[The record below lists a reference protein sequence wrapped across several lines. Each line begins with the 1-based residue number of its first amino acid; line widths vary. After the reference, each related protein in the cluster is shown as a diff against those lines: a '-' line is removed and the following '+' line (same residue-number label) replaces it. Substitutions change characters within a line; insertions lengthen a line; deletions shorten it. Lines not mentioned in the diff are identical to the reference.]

1 MKDALKDANLPRTA
15 EGRFQHLGV
24 RPGEVANRIV
34 TVGSAPRAHT
44 LASLLDEKPAPFKLA
59 SERGFLTITGR
70 YKGVPMS
77 IVCIGMGAPNLDF
90 FVRECRECVVG
101 DMAIVR
107 LGSCGGLL
115 DTQPGTVVVPR
126 ACVSVW
132 RNVDFDFAGTDEED
146 AEGAYMISKPV
157 IADQDLHDRVQAALE
172 AVRPA
177 DWPAPVLGEVV
188 NASADSF
195 YSSQGR
201 QTSFPDHNAG
211 LIARLLKEVEGL
223 TTLEMETFHL
233 YHLAHSWGLKRTLP
247 VKPSIA
253 DAAGSTKSN
262 DANLAES
269 GARVAEPDTVI
280 RVAAAQIVFASRSSR
295 AFVSPERVG
304 QVERWAGMGVLNA
317 LAGVEIERAH
327 PEQGSAWAL

>member
-1 MKDALKDANLPRTA
+1 MRDALTDANFPRTA
-15 EGRFQHLGV
+15 EGRTQHLAV

-44 LASLLDEKPAPFKLA
+44 LASLLDEKPAPFELA

-70 YKGVPMS
+70 YKGVPIS
-77 IVCIGMGAPNLDF
+77 IMCIGMGAPNLDF
-90 FVRECRECVVG
+90 FVRESRECVVG

-115 DTQPGTVVVPR
+115 NTQPGTVVVPR

-132 RNVDFDFAGTDEED
+132 RNVDFDFSGTDEKNLD
-146 AEGAYMISKPV
+146 SAYVVSKP
-157 IADQDLHDRVQAALE
+157 VQAALE
-172 AVRPA
+172 AVKPA
-177 DWPAPVLGEVV
+177 DWPAPILGEVV

-211 LIARLLKEVEGL
+211 LIERLLKEVKGL

-233 YHLAHSWGLKRTLP
+233 YHLARCWGRKSAQPLVTGP
-247 VKPSIA
+247 VEPSVA
-253 DAAGSTKSN
+253 DAAGSTKS
-262 DANLAES
+262 D
-269 GARVAEPDTVI
+269 VAERGTII
-280 RVAAAQIVFASRSSR
+280 RAAAAQIVFASRTSR
-295 AFVSPERVG
+295 DFISPARVEE
-304 QVERWAGMGVLNA
+304 VERWAGKGVLDA
-317 LAGVEIERAH
+317 LAGVEIEQAH
-327 PEQGSAWAL
+327 PEKGSVWAL